1 MRESR
6 REVLVH
12 GVIAGII
19 GYATVVLFFTL
30 LSLIGGRSPL
40 EIPSAMGSAL
50 LLGGAGNGPAVE
62 PGAVLAFNGLHMLLS
77 VAVGLL
83 VAWLL
88 YEAER
93 HYQLWYVVTLLLIGG
108 FILSLLV
115 MGVLG
120 SELAHAV
127 SWSSVLVANILW
139 AAAMGGY
146 LYQYHRGLA
155 KEIEREQ
162 RAAAG

>member
-12 GVIAGII
+12 GVIAGVI
-19 GYATVVLFFTL
+19 GYATVVLFFSL
-30 LSLIGGRSPL
+30 LSMAGGRSPF

-50 LLGGAGNGPAVE
+50 LLGGAENGVGVE
-62 PGAVLAFNGLHMLLS
+62 AGAVLAFNGVHMLLS
-77 VAVGLL
+77 LGVGLV

-108 FILSLLV
+108 FIIALLA

-120 SELAHAV
+120 SELARAV

-139 AAAMGGY
+139 AITMGGY
-146 LYQYHRGLA
+146 LYQYHRGLGQ
-155 KEIEREQ
+155 EIEQEQ